1 VTIDYAE
8 EDLPPTVYEE
18 IRRQLDDLNE
28 KLRRL
33 LESSLRRKGMIE
45 GFNIAIVGK
54 PNVGKSSLL
63 NALLSFERAIVSD
76 IAGTTRDT
84 IEEQVRIGT
93 HVVRL
98 IDTAGIR
105 KADDTIER
113 IGIERSLASI
123 ERADI
128 VIALFDAS
136 RPFDEEDAHILE
148 VIERYRQ
155 EGKTILAAVNKSDL
169 PQKFESDKIS
179 LFDPIFVSAKNGF
192 DTLTRKL
199 ETILDTLARGDS
211 LMLVSSR
218 QIEAV
223 ERALKEMDAAYEP
236 FESGELEFFAYHIQQ
251 AAKAIGSISEPYD
264 NEAVLDAMFGEFCLG
279 K

>member
-1 VTIDYAE
+1 
-8 EDLPPTVYEE
+8 
-18 IRRQLDDLNE
+18 
-28 KLRRL
+28 
-33 LESSLRRKGMIE
+33 
-45 GFNIAIVGK
+45 
-54 PNVGKSSLL
+54 VGKSSLL
-63 NALLSFERAIVSD
+63 NALLAFDRAIVSE

-105 KADDTIER
+105 DADDTIER

-123 ERADI
+123 ERADV

-136 RPFDEEDAHILE
+136 RPFDEEDAYILE
-148 VIERYRQ
+148 VLERYRR
-155 EGKTILAAVNKSDL
+155 EGKTILAALNKSDL
-169 PQKFESDKIS
+169 PRRFELEKLDA
-179 LFDPIFVSAKNGF
+179 FEPIEVSAKNGF
-192 DTLTRKL
+192 ERLTKEL
-199 ETILDTLARGDS
+199 ESLLDSLAEGES

-223 ERALKEMDAAYEP
+223 ERAVEEIEASRMPL
-236 FESGELEFFAYHIQQ
+236 ESGELEFFAYHIQQ

-264 NEAVLDAMFGEFCLG
+264 NEAVLDAMFSEFCLG